1 MKKLF
6 ALILAAIMIC
16 ACFASCMGGSDLE
29 KLNSKQSP
37 PPKCVASFILNI
49 PSITNEIRPLKNANE
64 EKITIMTRKGYV
76 TVLGKKLVLSVFE
89 GRFAEICGIIHN
101 VGVGDGS
108 L

>member
-1 MKKLF
+1 MIKKRKDDVKDARYSTL
-6 ALILAAIMIC
+6 
-16 ACFASCMGGSDLE
+16 G
-29 KLNSKQSP
+29 
-37 PPKCVASFILNI
+37 NI
-49 PSITNEIRPLKNANE
+49 EIRKIRGGTVMVIGGVLSVREFNE